1 MEIELLYFDG
11 CSSHAAFEQRLR
23 ELFAEAGLDVQIR
36 QRRVECDA
44 VAFEAP
50 DLVLA
55 DPQPALLRNRR

>member
-1 MEIELLYFDG
+1 MGIELLYFDG

-44 VAFEAP
+44 VALEEP
-50 DLVLA
+50 DLA
-55 DPQPALLRNRR
+55 HPGPQPALLRNRR